1 LPPAALNSVLFSVLL
16 LSVSAALNIG
26 TTLVATAA
34 TTGLTLRAL
43 AALVIPVLAMATASV
58 ASMILRMML
67 LLLWC
72 DRFLPVATA
81 NGGKQKPSNKYTG

>member
-1 LPPAALNSVLFSVLL
+1 
-16 LSVSAALNIG
+16 
-26 TTLVATAA
+26 
-34 TTGLTLRAL
+34 
-43 AALVIPVLAMATASV
+43 MATASV